1 MHCNWGI
8 FSWTHSLSQQ
18 FLGFLSAWCQWNL
31 WPMRKLVSHSYVL
44 ISLLQDHSFE
54 IWAYYYGQ
62 HLVSSWIDML
72 FIWMKFLTIIWQL
85 ICVNKSDA
93 HLFWNVFIILN
104 FKAKHLHGDELFFL
118 PFIQSSAAP
127 EASPERAEESFC
139 YTYSIARQE
148 VCRKFV
154 RVYDFNID
162 SDSMKFLHWWHG
174 NEYFGIAFKIHA
186 LLCFIPRADAL
197 TAFISGMAVTAF
209 SAMAMISSMLS
220 GTAFSL

>member
-1 MHCNWGI
+1 M
-8 FSWTHSLSQQ
+8 WT
-18 FLGFLSAWCQWNL
+18 FYF
-31 WPMRKLVSHSYVL
+31 
-44 ISLLQDHSFE
+44 
-54 IWAYYYGQ
+54 GQ
-62 HLVSSWIDML
+62 HLVSSWINML
-72 FIWMKFLTIIWQL
+72 FIWMKFLTITWQL

-174 NEYFGIAFKIHA
+174 IMNTLGSLLKYMPYCASYLGQMLWQLSFQGWLSLPFPPWLWSLRCYQERPFPYNRTSTVIH
-186 LLCFIPRADAL
+186 CNKSECP
-197 TAFISGMAVTAF
+197 TY
-209 SAMAMISSMLS
+209 
-220 GTAFSL
+220 

>member
-1 MHCNWGI
+1 MSEREILRNVFQGKILGSIIDAQYQYAPDFAFLASWPLSHHFFGNASPAAKSTSEKANLVGTSGGYVWIMHCNWGI

-62 HLVSSWIDML
+62 HLVSSWINML
-72 FIWMKFLTIIWQL
+72 FIWMKFLTITWQL

-148 VCRKFV
+148 VCR
-154 RVYDFNID
+154 N
-162 SDSMKFLHWWHG
+162 
-174 NEYFGIAFKIHA
+174 
-186 LLCFIPRADAL
+186 
-197 TAFISGMAVTAF
+197 
-209 SAMAMISSMLS
+209 
-220 GTAFSL
+220 